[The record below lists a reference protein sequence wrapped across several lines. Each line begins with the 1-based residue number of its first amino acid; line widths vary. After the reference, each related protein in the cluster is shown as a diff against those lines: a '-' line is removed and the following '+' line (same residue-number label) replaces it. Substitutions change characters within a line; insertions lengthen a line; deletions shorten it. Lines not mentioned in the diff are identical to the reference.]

1 MHSCGAARIVEPDA
15 FLDVLAEGG
24 GAPDFLGRSA
34 QKVVL
39 VRRSAATKVAQR
51 LPDPANRST

>member
-1 MHSCGAARIVEPDA
+1 MLSCAAAPMSSA
-15 FLDVLAEGG
+15 LSASSHPTHFLDVLAEGG

-39 VRRSAATKVAQR
+39 VRRAAAAKVA
-51 LPDPANRST
+51 